1 MTQRLVWPADLQRQ
15 EDGSILVSF
24 PDIPEALTE
33 GATEAEA
40 LMEAQD
46 CVIAALGGYVEGR
59 HPIPA
64 PSPVRG
70 RTSVALPVLVAA
82 KIALYGAMHEQGVSN
97 TALAE
102 RLGLSEGAVRRLIDL
117 DHRSHIGRV
126 ETALHALGRS
136 PDGCHASGVVRGPRL
151 PDRHPVLLSE
161 ADETDDRGD
170 EVYRDRRQ
178 GHELAF
184 TKRPARSTGAS
195 VRSINGWPPFPHQCI
210 GS

>member
-40 LMEAQD
+40 LEEAQD

-70 RTSVALPVLVAA
+70 RASVALPVLVAA
-82 KIALYGAMHEQGVSN
+82 KIALYDAMHEQGVGN

-102 RLGLSEGAVRRLIDL
+102 RRLIDL
-117 DHRSHIGRV
+117 DHRSHIGQV
-126 ETALHALGRS
+126 ETALHALGQ
-136 PDGCHASGVVRGPRL
+136 PPCHASGVGRGYHRPTL
-151 PDRHPVLLSE
+151 TSHG
-161 ADETDDRGD
+161 RGAACQVD
-170 EVYRDRRQ
+170 LV
-178 GHELAF
+178 AI
-184 TKRPARSTGAS
+184 TGSDAE
-195 VRSINGWPPFPHQCI
+195 G
-210 GS
+210 